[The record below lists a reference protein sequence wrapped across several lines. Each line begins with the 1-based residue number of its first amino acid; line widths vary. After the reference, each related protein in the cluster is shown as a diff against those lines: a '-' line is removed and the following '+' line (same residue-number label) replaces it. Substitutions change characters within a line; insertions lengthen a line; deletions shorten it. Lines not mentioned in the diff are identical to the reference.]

1 MHKRLMVEASH
12 VSHYSWVVLGEASS
26 KHRLLV
32 LGSVE
37 VDRSDVPRLLL
48 QLAQVAWPRT
58 CLTFQLSVR

>member
-1 MHKRLMVEASH
+1 
-12 VSHYSWVVLGEASS
+12 
-26 KHRLLV
+26 LLV